1 MDQGKKSQGWEGR
14 ISTPAGLPRQGPRL
28 VPACVECHPSGG
40 GKPPFPTIGFST
52 TLSLTF
58 VHLRSRLIVLLILSV
73 SIFAFGCATNQA
85 GRTIPPEV
93 ESTIGTISD
102 DIAAER
108 YEKLYNEAS
117 ELWRQDATLEQSTAT
132 LKTLR
137 TKLGQVENRM
147 LQSATEQQ
155 NSGGPLKGRAYI
167 VNYQT
172 KFQNGEGMESFTLV
186 ERDGHWL
193 LARYFVNSTALK

>member
-1 MDQGKKSQGWEGR
+1 MS
-14 ISTPAGLPRQGPRL
+14 
-28 VPACVECHPSGG
+28 
-40 GKPPFPTIGFST
+40 
-52 TLSLTF
+52 
-58 VHLRSRLIVLLILSV
+58 LSV
-73 SIFAFGCATNQA
+73 LIISVSFFAGACATNQ
-85 GRTIPPEV
+85 GGSTIPPEV

-102 DIAAER
+102 EIAAER
-108 YEKLYNEAS
+108 YDKVYQDAA
-117 ELWRQDATLEQSTAT
+117 ELFRQDATLEQSAAT

-137 TKLGQVENRM
+137 SKLGPVENRT

-172 KFQNGEGMESFTLV
+172 KFQNGEGMESFTLI